1 VVTLVRDEIVQDEKF
16 AKSVI
21 IQSDKGKIGYIFL
34 PEFYADFDNPKGNRC
49 STDVAREIVK
59 LKEAKVDGI
68 VLDLRNNGGGSLYDV
83 VKMVGLFIDQGPVV
97 QVRDRDGKPQVLD
110 DKDRA
115 VLYDGTLAVMVNEFV
130 HPL

>member
-1 VVTLVRDEIVQDEKF
+1 MVEDAVKIIRGNKGTEVKLTLKKADGSVKVVTLVRDEIVQDEKF

-49 STDVAREIVK
+49 SVDVAKEIIK

-68 VLDLRNNGGGSLYDV
+68 VLDLRNNGGGSL
-83 VKMVGLFIDQGPVV
+83 I
-97 QVRDRDGKPQVLD
+97 
-110 DKDRA
+110 
-115 VLYDGTLAVMVNEFV
+115 
-130 HPL
+130 